1 MCHSSFTQPPDVSK
15 FKNDKFLAAIK
26 RLQLVYAETGSNW
39 LRKIGCGIICVR
51 SDGIAEKTLV
61 GYYWGRMS
69 ASCSACC
76 FCALSQTLESHNLS
90 GLRRKLQTM

>member
-26 RLQLVYAETGSNW
+26 RLQSVYAETMPQPNW

-61 GYYWGRMS
+61 GYYWGKMW
-69 ASCSACC
+69 A
-76 FCALSQTLESHNLS
+76 
-90 GLRRKLQTM
+90 